1 MRKPNLAKIQKPRTH
16 FFLQFSLKGAAHSV
30 SLGLRQLL
38 LRRAVLGG
46 GLPPEIAA
54 DINQSA
60 RSSHSPRPLSYLP
73 RPDTRRR
80 TSHTPPR
87 KKLTTTT
94 TNTTT
99 YVCMRLSF
107 QLGRMIS
114 RSMYR
119 QISRPVCSRLA
130 DRQVGGD
137 KSVDGYMD
145 RWVGGS
151 ADRWIG
157 ESVLRRMAAR
167 SERAHPHQ
175 QHHQSGPRTRSTRS
189 GNTKTH
195 HADKSAECIASVR
208 CSKIKFGRSD
218 CCCSSICRFVL
229 YGRIALTGESKRSQG
244 GSNSRP

>member
-1 MRKPNLAKIQKPRTH
+1 M
-16 FFLQFSLKGAAHSV
+16 

-54 DINQSA
+54 DISQST
-60 RSSHSPRPLSYLP
+60 RSSHSPPPSYLQQFFFLRP
-73 RPDTRRR
+73 RLIR
-80 TSHTPPR
+80 TNRHTAANIASS
-87 KKLTTTT
+87 L
-94 TNTTT
+94 
-99 YVCMRLSF
+99 L
-107 QLGRMIS
+107 
-114 RSMYR
+114 
-119 QISRPVCSRLA
+119 
-130 DRQVGGD
+130 GGD
-137 KSVDGYMD
+137 KSLDVYMD

-195 HADKSAECIASVR
+195 HADKSAECITSVR
-208 CSKIKFGRSD
+208 CSKITFGRSD
-218 CCCSSICRFVL
+218 FWYLSIRRFVL
-229 YGRIALTGESKRSQG
+229 YGRIAVPGESKRSQG